1 MRTSWL
7 VIICVTLC
15 SSASALRTVVVV
27 GASGL
32 TGREATYQALQAGY
46 KVCALCRTPSKLLVP
61 DRVSGLGGQ
70 AFASPNLFTVQ
81 GDVTKKSDVER
92 LFATAGDEVV
102 GTIVALGGKTK
113 DVGPTMLQEGTKNV
127 CETIKAVKA
136 GRRISVV
143 TSIGAGDSENQAPFA
158 FKILMYTAMKK
169 IFKDKNAQEAQFL
182 NADGAGHDLEWT
194 IVRPGGLGV
203 GEPTGI
209 INVID
214 GQAGSIQRAD
224 VASFALGAVVDANFE
239 YLRKTPCI
247 SSVGG
252 TGWKKQPELGFDG
265 VKKA

>member
-1 MRTSWL
+1 MAL
-7 VIICVTLC
+7 FLLLC
-15 SSASALRTVVVV
+15 IALCAVATALRTVVVV

-32 TGREATYQALQAGY
+32 TGREACHQALEAGY
-46 KVCALCRTPSKLLVP
+46 KVAALCRTPSKLLVP
-61 DRVSGLGGQ
+61 DRVGGGLGGKP
-70 AFASPNLFTVQ
+70 FVSPNLLTVQ
-81 GDVTKKSDVER
+81 GDVTNPSDVLR
-92 LFATAGDEVV
+92 LFTAAGDEVV

-113 DVGPTMLQEGTKNV
+113 DVGPTMLQDGTKNV

-136 GRRISVV
+136 GKRISVV

-158 FKILMYTAMKK
+158 FKVLMYTAMKS
-169 IFKDKNAQEAQFL
+169 IFKDKNAQEANFL
-182 NADGAGHDLEWT
+182 SADGAGHDLEWT

-224 VASFALGAVVDANFE
+224 VASFALGAVVDENFP
-239 YLRKTPCI
+239 YLKKTPCI
-247 SSVGG
+247 SSTGG
-252 TGWKKQPELGFDG
+252 TGWKKQPELGFDS